1 VSTAHIVLTLLAAAM
16 AAFSAGVSFVSPAW
30 VVRSMTAYGV
40 PRSWWPWLGAL
51 KAAGA
56 AGLVIGLFVPAIGV
70 MAATGLVL
78 YFAGALV
85 TVIRA
90 GKPSHVPFPLVF
102 LAPALASLTLGLAA

>member
-1 VSTAHIVLTLLAAAM
+1 MAAAM

-40 PRSWWPWLGAL
+40 PRWWWPWLGAL

-56 AGLVIGLFVPAIGV
+56 AGLLIGLLVPAIGV
-70 MAATGLVL
+70 LAATGLVL
-78 YFAGALV
+78 YFAGAAV

-90 GKPSHVPFPLVF
+90 GQLSHVPFPLVF
-102 LAPALASLTLGLAA
+102 VAPVLASLALGLAA